1 VTPATRR
8 PRRLRR
14 LVFWAMALCLVGAVA
29 YVPLQQRRQRR
40 EAARLERTRD
50 ALRERLARLLE
61 ADPRLAEAPRGGM
74 LIGAPASF
82 TGRLAHQLV
91 GGLLEQTEI
100 RLTNLK
106 ARKRGR
112 VQVKTFVGKM
122 EPGSYALDV
131 TVNEVRGRL
140 KAGEPEVHY
149 EDDLARVKIPVTIR
163 EGRGQ
168 ARIRF
173 QWESTGLAG
182 IACGD
187 VDVTENVA
195 GGVRPRSY
203 PVEGDLQLTLENDV
217 VTAAP
222 RVRDL
227 EIRLYV
233 EPSKASWE
241 AVERLVDGQGF
252 RCRTALKLVDVP
264 NALQGVLDRGLKVKI
279 PGRIFRPVRLP
290 AGFRDSVTL
299 DSTTYRLVVEP
310 RGLEAVQ
317 DILWYGADLSA
328 EAHRPI
334 TEPPVRELPA
344 ASPVP
349 LPTLMRTPLP
359 DTPADRP
366 TAALAP
372 E

>member
-1 VTPATRR
+1 MTPARRR

-14 LVFWAMALCLVGAVA
+14 LVFWAMALGLVAAA
-29 YVPLQQRRQRR
+29 YVPLQQRRQQR

-50 ALRERLARLLE
+50 ALRVELARLLE
-61 ADPRLAEAPRGGM
+61 DDPRLDEAPEGGV

-91 GGLLEQTEI
+91 GGLLDQTEI
-100 RLTNLK
+100 RLANLK

-112 VQVKTFVGKM
+112 VRVKTFVGKM
-122 EPGSYALDV
+122 QPGAYALDV
-131 TVNEVRGRL
+131 TVIEVRGRL
-140 KAGEPEVHY
+140 KAGAPEMHY
-149 EDDLARVKIPVTIR
+149 EDDLARVKVPVTIR
-163 EGRGQ
+163 EGRGR

-195 GGVRPRSY
+195 ARVRPRSY
-203 PVEGDLQLTLENDV
+203 PVEGDLELSLENDV
-217 VTAAP
+217 VTAVP
-222 RVRDL
+222 HVPDL

-241 AVERLVDGQGF
+241 AVERLVAGQGF

-264 NALQGVLDRGLKVKI
+264 KALQGVLDRGLKVKI

-299 DSTTYRLVVEP
+299 DATTYRLTVDP
-310 RGLEAVQ
+310 RGLEAAR
-317 DILWYGADLSA
+317 DILWYGADVTA

-334 TEPPVRELPA
+334 AEPPVRELPA
-344 ASPVP
+344 PSPVP
-349 LPTLMRTPLP
+349 LPPSTETPLSEEP
-359 DTPADRP
+359 DT
-366 TAALAP
+366 TVG
-372 E
+372 